1 MTALEMNDVI
11 GAQVFLEAVPGLQV
25 RCLVTNAKT
34 SYGRQRLQIIPL
46 NGKGQAWVNL
56 ERVTFAEPELDG
68 QGGRHGLQS

>member
-34 SYGRQRLQIIPL
+34 SYGRQRLQIVPL
-46 NGKGQAWVNL
+46 SGKGQAWVNS
-56 ERVTFAEPELDG
+56 ERVTFAEPEIDAP
-68 QGGRHGLQS
+68 GGRHGLQS